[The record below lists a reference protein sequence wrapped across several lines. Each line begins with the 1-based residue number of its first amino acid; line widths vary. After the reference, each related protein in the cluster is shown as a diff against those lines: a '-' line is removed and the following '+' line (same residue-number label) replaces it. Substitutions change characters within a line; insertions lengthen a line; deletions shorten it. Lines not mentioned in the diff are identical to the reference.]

1 MPSNDTLELHGIRPA
16 SLRAVVFDLGGVF
29 LEGTLENVIKFGE
42 TIGLTAEIWQAL
54 RLELFVN
61 GGPWENLERGEMTL
75 DAFAE
80 ILREKVAGLGVS
92 LTLEQARNFMGSP
105 GEQDR
110 MRLREEI
117 VSACR
122 KVKARLPTALLT
134 NNVREWRAGW
144 RSRLDVSA
152 LFDVVVDSSE
162 VGMRKPE
169 ERIYRY
175 TEEQLDLGGEHLLFI
190 DDIGINLKA
199 ARQRGW
205 QTLKYEQTATVLEVL
220 EAVAAPRP

>member
-1 MPSNDTLELHGIRPA
+1 MASHDTLELHGIRPA
-16 SLRAVVFDLGGVF
+16 PLRAVVFDLGGVF

-42 TIGLTAEIWQAL
+42 TIGLTTEIWQAL

-80 ILREKVAGLGVS
+80 ILREKVAGHGVS
-92 LTLEQARNFMGSP
+92 LTTEQARNFMGSP
-105 GEQDR
+105 GEEDR

-144 RSRLDVSA
+144 RSRLDVPA

-175 TEEQLDLGGEHLLFI
+175 TEEQLNLTGEHLLFI

-199 ARQRGW
+199 ARRRGW
-205 QTLKYEQTATVLEVL
+205 QTLKYDETATVLEVL
-220 EAVAAPRP
+220 EAVAAPRA